1 MKKSSIIRTAASA
14 ALCLSLTTGAVMPK
28 QALAWD
34 WLSAGLA
41 LFQVGAEY
49 AYLNKQVSYLDN
61 KGRDEYMG
69 QIKDKYGVNTD
80 PTANAML
87 ARIMTRLSD
96 AVALTDDSI
105 VKKPYNYFVNND
117 KSFNAFCTL
126 GHNMSV
132 NIGAFT
138 KLNYN
143 EDELAFVIAHEM
155 GHGQKNHPAAGVK
168 RALPLSILG
177 ALYASQNR
185 NSASSVGAALVTT
198 IGTAKWVTKPMESQA
213 DKLAFDYAVAAGYNV
228 GAGAAL
234 WQHIL
239 EQNGSKS
246 SGFAELFNDHPT
258 SVSRRDNYNKKITE
272 WSKNQVNVNKETGLI
287 TVAGK
292 PFYTPAKTTNMSP
305 QEQAF
310 LIAGNLS
317 AVFHDGGQHDAV
329 WTNSENVLLVGE
341 QPVMSLDGVAE
352 AGTVETRLRD
362 ILSSSKAV
370 NERASALLGK
380 EKADAKADKT
390 SELKIESSAKDVNTA
405 KVKAEQKQES
415 TAETKPMTMRQKLE
429 AYKAQQ
435 K

>member
-41 LFQVGAEY
+41 MFQVGAEY

-69 QIKDKYGVNTD
+69 QIKNKYGVNTD

-272 WSKNQVNVNKETGLI
+272 WSKNQVNVNKETGQI

-292 PFYTPAKTTNMSP
+292 PFYTPAKTTNMNP

-329 WTNSENVLLVGE
+329 WTNSENTLLVGE
-341 QPVMSLDGVAE
+341 QPVMSFDGVAD
-352 AGTVETRLRD
+352 ADAVEKRLRD
-362 ILSSSKAV
+362 ILSSSNV
-370 NERASALLGK
+370 RTVVTE
-380 EKADAKADKT
+380 E
-390 SELKIESSAKDVNTA
+390 IKDDNNSKRSTT
-405 KVKAEQKQES
+405 KVETKQKQES
-415 TAETKPMTMRQKLE
+415 AAETKPMTMRQKLE

>member
-28 QALAWD
+28 QVLAWD

-41 LFQVGAEY
+41 MFQVGAEY

-272 WSKNQVNVNKETGLI
+272 WSKNQVTVNKETGLI

-341 QPVMSLDGVAE
+341 QPVMSLDGVAD
-352 AGTVETRLRD
+352 ADVVEKRLRD
-362 ILSSSKAV
+362 ILSSSNV
-370 NERASALLGK
+370 RTVVTE
-380 EKADAKADKT
+380 E
-390 SELKIESSAKDVNTA
+390 IKDDNNSKRSTA

-415 TAETKPMTMRQKLE
+415 AAETKPMTMRQKLE

>member
-41 LFQVGAEY
+41 MFQVGAEY

-317 AVFHDGGQHDAV
+317 AVFHGGGQHDAV
-329 WTNSENVLLVGE
+329 WTNSENTLLVGE
-341 QPVMSLDGVAE
+341 QPVMSFDGVAD
-352 AGTVETRLRD
+352 ADAVEKRLRD
-362 ILSSSKAV
+362 ILSSSNVRTVVAEEIKDD
-370 NERASALLGK
+370 NNSKRST
-380 EKADAKADKT
+380 AKAETK
-390 SELKIESSAKDVNTA
+390 
-405 KVKAEQKQES
+405 QKQES

-429 AYKAQQ
+429 AYKAKQ
-435 K
+435 

>member
-1 MKKSSIIRTAASA
+1 MKRSTIFRTTVSA
-14 ALCLSLTTGAVMPK
+14 ALCLTLTTGAVMPK

-61 KGRDEYMG
+61 QGRDKYMG
-69 QIKDKYGVNTD
+69 QIKDKYGINTD
-80 PTANAML
+80 PVANAML
-87 ARIMTRLSD
+87 ARIMNRLSD

-132 NIGAFT
+132 NIGAFE

-168 RALPLSILG
+168 RALPVSIVA

-185 NSASSVGAALVTT
+185 NTASSIGAALVSTV
-198 IGTAKWVTKPMESQA
+198 GTAKWVTKPMESQA

-246 SGFAELFNDHPT
+246 SGFAELFNDHP
-258 SVSRRDNYNKKITE
+258 SSISRRNNYNKKITE
-272 WSKNQVNVNKETGLI
+272 WSGNQVKVNEENGLI
-287 TVAGK
+287 TVAGQ
-292 PFYTPAKTTNMSP
+292 PFYTPAKTSAKSP
-305 QEQAF
+305 QEQSF

-317 AVFHDGGQHDAV
+317 SVFHDGGQYEPV
-329 WTNSENVLLVGE
+329 WTNSENMLLVGE
-341 QPVMSLDGVAE
+341 QPVMSFDGVTE
-352 AGTVETRLRD
+352 ADAVEKRLRD
-362 ILSSSKAV
+362 ILSKSKNAV
-370 NERASALLGK
+370 KSVAGTQTDNINDKTKTNKSIKAGAK
-380 EKADAKADKT
+380 TNADEKAT
-390 SELKIESSAKDVNTA
+390 RPMSMRE
-405 KVKAEQKQES
+405 KVA
-415 TAETKPMTMRQKLE
+415 
-429 AYKAQQ
+429 AYTTGTF
-435 K
+435 

>member
-14 ALCLSLTTGAVMPK
+14 ALCLSLTTGAVMPN

-87 ARIMTRLSD
+87 TRIMTRLSD

-228 GAGAAL
+228 GGGAAL

-329 WTNSENVLLVGE
+329 WTNSENTLLVGE
-341 QPVMSLDGVAE
+341 QPVMSFDGVAD
-352 AGTVETRLRD
+352 ADAVEKRLRD
-362 ILSSSKAV
+362 ILSSSNVRTVVTEEIKDD
-370 NERASALLGK
+370 NNSKRST
-380 EKADAKADKT
+380 AKA
-390 SELKIESSAKDVNTA
+390 EAK
-405 KVKAEQKQES
+405 QKQES

-435 K
+435 

>member
-317 AVFHDGGQHDAV
+317 AVFHGGGQHDAV
-329 WTNSENVLLVGE
+329 WTNSENTLLVGE
-341 QPVMSLDGVAE
+341 QPVMSFDGVAD
-352 AGTVETRLRD
+352 ADAVEKRLRE
-362 ILSSSKAV
+362 ILSSSNV
-370 NERASALLGK
+370 
-380 EKADAKADKT
+380 KT
-390 SELKIESSAKDVNTA
+390 VVTEEIKDDNNSKRSTA

-435 K
+435 

>member
-41 LFQVGAEY
+41 MFQVGAEY

-69 QIKDKYGVNTD
+69 QIKNKYGVNTD

-87 ARIMTRLSD
+87 ARIMARLSD

-132 NIGAFT
+132 NIGAFD

-272 WSKNQVNVNKETGLI
+272 WSKNQVTVNKETGLI

-329 WTNSENVLLVGE
+329 WTNSENTLLVGE
-341 QPVMSLDGVAE
+341 QPVMSFDGVAD
-352 AGTVETRLRD
+352 ADAVEKRLRD
-362 ILSSSKAV
+362 ILSSSNVRTVVTEEIKDD
-370 NERASALLGK
+370 NNSKRST
-380 EKADAKADKT
+380 AKA
-390 SELKIESSAKDVNTA
+390 EAK
-405 KVKAEQKQES
+405 QKQES

>member
-14 ALCLSLTTGAVMPK
+14 ALCLSLTTVAVMPK

-41 LFQVGAEY
+41 MFQVGAEY

-69 QIKDKYGVNTD
+69 QIKNKYGVNTD

-329 WTNSENVLLVGE
+329 WTNSENTLLVGE
-341 QPVMSLDGVAE
+341 QPVMSFDGVAD
-352 AGTVETRLRD
+352 ADAVEKRLRD
-362 ILSSSKAV
+362 ILSSSNV
-370 NERASALLGK
+370 RTVVTE
-380 EKADAKADKT
+380 E
-390 SELKIESSAKDVNTA
+390 IKDDNNSKRSTA

-415 TAETKPMTMRQKLE
+415 AAETKPMTMRQKLE

-435 K
+435 

>member
-41 LFQVGAEY
+41 MFQVGAEY

-61 KGRDEYMG
+61 KGREEYMG

-287 TVAGK
+287 TVAGN

-329 WTNSENVLLVGE
+329 WTNSENTLLVGE
-341 QPVMSLDGVAE
+341 QPVMSFDGVAD
-352 AGTVETRLRD
+352 ADVVEKRLRD
-362 ILSSSKAV
+362 ILSGSNVRTVVAEEIKDDNNSK
-370 NERASALLGK
+370 RST
-380 EKADAKADKT
+380 AKAETK
-390 SELKIESSAKDVNTA
+390 
-405 KVKAEQKQES
+405 QKQES

-435 K
+435 

>member
-41 LFQVGAEY
+41 MFQVGAEY

-272 WSKNQVNVNKETGLI
+272 WSKDQVNVNKETGLI

-317 AVFHDGGQHDAV
+317 AVFHGGGQHDAV
-329 WTNSENVLLVGE
+329 WTNSENTLLVGE
-341 QPVMSLDGVAE
+341 QPVMSFDGVAD
-352 AGTVETRLRD
+352 ADAVEKRLRD
-362 ILSSSKAV
+362 ILSSSNVRTVVAEEIKDD
-370 NERASALLGK
+370 NNSKRST
-380 EKADAKADKT
+380 AKAETK
-390 SELKIESSAKDVNTA
+390 
-405 KVKAEQKQES
+405 QKQES

-429 AYKAQQ
+429 AYKAKQ
-435 K
+435 

>member
-41 LFQVGAEY
+41 MFQVGAEY

-61 KGRDEYMG
+61 KGREEYMG

-138 KLNYN
+138 KLNY
-143 EDELAFVIAHEM
+143 AFVIAHEM

-228 GAGAAL
+228 GGGAAL

-287 TVAGK
+287 TVAGN

-329 WTNSENVLLVGE
+329 WTNSENTLLVGE
-341 QPVMSLDGVAE
+341 QPVMSFDGVAD
-352 AGTVETRLRD
+352 ADVVEKRLRD
-362 ILSSSKAV
+362 ILSGSNVRTVVAEEIKDDNNSK
-370 NERASALLGK
+370 RST
-380 EKADAKADKT
+380 AKAETK
-390 SELKIESSAKDVNTA
+390 
-405 KVKAEQKQES
+405 QKQES

-435 K
+435 

>member
-14 ALCLSLTTGAVMPK
+14 VLCLSLTTGSVMPK

-228 GAGAAL
+228 GGGAAL

-272 WSKNQVNVNKETGLI
+272 WSKDQVSVNKETGLI
-287 TVAGK
+287 KVAGK

-317 AVFHDGGQHDAV
+317 AVFHGGGQHDAV
-329 WTNSENVLLVGE
+329 WTNSENTLLVGE
-341 QPVMSLDGVAE
+341 QPVMSFDGVAD
-352 AGTVETRLRD
+352 ADAVEKRLRD
-362 ILSSSKAV
+362 ILSSSNVRTVVTEEINDDNNSK
-370 NERASALLGK
+370 RST
-380 EKADAKADKT
+380 AKAETK
-390 SELKIESSAKDVNTA
+390 
-405 KVKAEQKQES
+405 QKQES

-429 AYKAQQ
+429 AYKAKQ

>member
-41 LFQVGAEY
+41 MFQVGAEY

-69 QIKDKYGVNTD
+69 QIKNKYGVNTD

-272 WSKNQVNVNKETGLI
+272 WSKNQVTVNKETGLI

-292 PFYTPAKTTNMSP
+292 PFYTPVKTTNMSP

-317 AVFHDGGQHDAV
+317 AVFHDSGQHDAV

-362 ILSSSKAV
+362 ILSGSSAV
-370 NERASALLGK
+370 KEKGSALLGR
-380 EKADAKADKT
+380 EKADAKADKD
-390 SELKIESSAKDVNTA
+390 SELKTESNAKDVNTA

-415 TAETKPMTMRQKLE
+415 TVEIKPMTMRQKLE

>member
-1 MKKSSIIRTAASA
+1 MKKSTVFRTTVSA
-14 ALCLSLTTGAVMPK
+14 ALCLTLASGAVMPK

-61 KGRDEYMG
+61 NGRDKYMG

-80 PTANAML
+80 PAANAML

-96 AVALTDDSI
+96 AVALTDESI

-168 RALPLSILG
+168 RALPVSIVA

-185 NSASSVGAALVTT
+185 NTASSIGAALVSTV
-198 IGTAKWVTKPMESQA
+198 GTAKWVTKPMESQA

-258 SVSRRDNYNKKITE
+258 SLARRTNYNKKITE
-272 WSKNQVNVNKETGLI
+272 WSGKQVKVNEENGLI
-287 TVAGK
+287 SVMGQ
-292 PFYTPAKTTNMSP
+292 PFYTPEKTSTMSP

-317 AVFHDGGQHDAV
+317 SVFHKGRQYDPV
-329 WTNSENVLLVGE
+329 WTNSENTLLVGE
-341 QPVMSLDGVAE
+341 QPVMSFDGVVGAD
-352 AGTVETRLRD
+352 AVEKRLRE
-362 ILSSSKAV
+362 ILSSSKNAV
-370 NERASALLGK
+370 KLSAGMQMENK
-380 EKADAKADKT
+380 KDKT
-390 SELKIESSAKDVNTA
+390 EPNRSI
-405 KVKAEQKQES
+405 KAEARTNTDDK
-415 TAETKPMTMRQKLE
+415 AARPMTMREKVE
-429 AYKAQQ
+429 AYKAGTL
-435 K
+435 

>member
-1 MKKSSIIRTAASA
+1 MKKSTVFRTTVSA
-14 ALCLSLTTGAVMPK
+14 ALCLTLASGAVMPK

-61 KGRDEYMG
+61 NGRDKYMG

-80 PTANAML
+80 PAANAML

-96 AVALTDDSI
+96 AVALTDESI

-168 RALPLSILG
+168 RALPVSIVA

-185 NSASSVGAALVTT
+185 NTASSVGAALVSTV
-198 IGTAKWVTKPMESQA
+198 GTAKWVTKPMESQA

-258 SVSRRDNYNKKITE
+258 SLARRTNYNKKITE
-272 WSKNQVNVNKETGLI
+272 WSGKQVKVNEENGLI
-287 TVAGK
+287 SVMGQ
-292 PFYTPAKTTNMSP
+292 PFYTPEKTSTMSP

-317 AVFHDGGQHDAV
+317 SVFHKGRQYDPV
-329 WTNSENVLLVGE
+329 WTNSENTLLVGE
-341 QPVMSLDGVAE
+341 QPVMSFDGVVGAD
-352 AGTVETRLRD
+352 AVEKRLRE
-362 ILSSSKAV
+362 ILSSSKNAV
-370 NERASALLGK
+370 KLSAGMQMENK
-380 EKADAKADKT
+380 KDKT
-390 SELKIESSAKDVNTA
+390 EPNRS
-405 KVKAEQKQES
+405 VKAEARTNTDDK
-415 TAETKPMTMRQKLE
+415 AARPMTMREKVE
-429 AYKAQQ
+429 AYKAGTF
-435 K
+435 

>member
-1 MKKSSIIRTAASA
+1 MKKATMIRTTVSA
-14 ALCLSLTTGAVMPK
+14 ALCLSLTAGAVMPK
-28 QALAWD
+28 QAFAWD

-87 ARIMTRLSD
+87 GRIMTRLSD

-138 KLNYN
+138 RLNYN

-155 GHGQKNHPAAGVK
+155 GHGQKNHPSAGVK
-168 RALPLSILG
+168 RALPLSIIS
-177 ALYASQNR
+177 ALYASQNQ
-185 NSASSVGAALVTT
+185 NTASSIGAALVST

-213 DKLAFDYAVAAGYNV
+213 DKLAFDYATAAGYNV

-258 SVSRRDNYNKKITE
+258 SINRRNAYNKKITE
-272 WSKNQVNVNKETGLI
+272 WSGNNVKVNEENGLI

-292 PFYTPAKTTNMSP
+292 PFYTPEKTAAMSP

-310 LIAGNLS
+310 LIAGNLA
-317 AVFHDGGQHDAV
+317 AVFREGRQREPV
-329 WTNSENVLLVGE
+329 WTNSENMLLVGE
-341 QPVMSLDGVAE
+341 QPVMSFDGVAE
-352 AGTVETRLRD
+352 SGTVEKRLRENLSNSKGKD
-362 ILSSSKAV
+362 IA
-370 NERASALLGK
+370 
-380 EKADAKADKT
+380 ADK
-390 SELKIESSAKDVNTA
+390 K
-405 KVKAEQKQES
+405 
-415 TAETKPMTMRQKLE
+415 
-429 AYKAQQ
+429 
-435 K
+435 

>member
-14 ALCLSLTTGAVMPK
+14 ALCLSLTTGAVMPN

-105 VKKPYNYFVNND
+105 AKKPYNYFVNND

-272 WSKNQVNVNKETGLI
+272 WSKDQVSVNKETGLI

-329 WTNSENVLLVGE
+329 WTNSENTLLVGE
-341 QPVMSLDGVAE
+341 QPVMSFDGVAD
-352 AGTVETRLRD
+352 ADAVEKRLRE
-362 ILSSSKAV
+362 ILSSSNVRTVVTEEIKDD
-370 NERASALLGK
+370 NNSKRST
-380 EKADAKADKT
+380 AKAKT
-390 SELKIESSAKDVNTA
+390 K
-405 KVKAEQKQES
+405 QKQES
-415 TAETKPMTMRQKLE
+415 AAETKPMTMRQKLE
-429 AYKAQQ
+429 AYKAKQ
-435 K
+435 

>member
-14 ALCLSLTTGAVMPK
+14 ALCLSLITGAVMPK

-41 LFQVGAEY
+41 MFQVGAEY

-132 NIGAFT
+132 NIGAFD

-272 WSKNQVNVNKETGLI
+272 WSKKQVTVNKETGLI

-352 AGTVETRLRD
+352 AGTGEIRLRD
-362 ILSSSKAV
+362 ILSSSNV
-370 NERASALLGK
+370 RTVVTE
-380 EKADAKADKT
+380 E
-390 SELKIESSAKDVNTA
+390 IKDDNNSKRSTT
-405 KVKAEQKQES
+405 KAETKQKQES
-415 TAETKPMTMRQKLE
+415 AAETKPMTMRQKLE
-429 AYKAQQ
+429 AYKAQ
-435 K
+435 

>member
-28 QALAWD
+28 QVLAWD

-41 LFQVGAEY
+41 MFQVGAEY

-272 WSKNQVNVNKETGLI
+272 WSKDQVSVNKETGLI

-292 PFYTPAKTTNMSP
+292 SFYTPAKTTNMSP

-329 WTNSENVLLVGE
+329 WTNSENTLLVGE
-341 QPVMSLDGVAE
+341 QPVMSFDGVAD
-352 AGTVETRLRD
+352 ADAVEKRLRE
-362 ILSSSKAV
+362 ILSSSNV
-370 NERASALLGK
+370 RTVVTE
-380 EKADAKADKT
+380 E
-390 SELKIESSAKDVNTA
+390 IKDDNNSKRSTA
-405 KVKAEQKQES
+405 NVKAEQKQES
-415 TAETKPMTMRQKLE
+415 ASETKPMTMRQKLE

-435 K
+435 

>member
-1 MKKSSIIRTAASA
+1 LEAIIMKKSSIIRTAASA

-41 LFQVGAEY
+41 MFQVGAEY

-61 KGRDEYMG
+61 KGRDDYMG

-317 AVFHDGGQHDAV
+317 AVFHDGGQHEAV
-329 WTNSENVLLVGE
+329 WTNSENTLLVGE
-341 QPVMSLDGVAE
+341 QPVMSFDGVADSD
-352 AGTVETRLRD
+352 AVEKRLRD
-362 ILSSSKAV
+362 ILSNSNVRTVVTEEIKDDNNSK
-370 NERASALLGK
+370 RST
-380 EKADAKADKT
+380 AKAETK
-390 SELKIESSAKDVNTA
+390 
-405 KVKAEQKQES
+405 QKQEPA
-415 TAETKPMTMRQKLE
+415 AETKPMTMRQKLE
-429 AYKAQQ
+429 AYKAKQR
-435 K
+435 

>member
-272 WSKNQVNVNKETGLI
+272 WSKNQVTVNKETGLI

-329 WTNSENVLLVGE
+329 WTNSENTLLVGE
-341 QPVMSLDGVAE
+341 QPVMSFDGVADSD
-352 AGTVETRLRD
+352 AVEKRLRD
-362 ILSSSKAV
+362 ILSSSNVRTVVTEEIKDD
-370 NERASALLGK
+370 NNSKRST
-380 EKADAKADKT
+380 AKAETK
-390 SELKIESSAKDVNTA
+390 
-405 KVKAEQKQES
+405 QKQES

-435 K
+435 

>member
-41 LFQVGAEY
+41 MFQVGAEY

-69 QIKDKYGVNTD
+69 QIKNKYGVNTD

-132 NIGAFT
+132 NIGAFD

-272 WSKNQVNVNKETGLI
+272 RSKNQVNVNKETGLI

-329 WTNSENVLLVGE
+329 WTNSENTLLVGE
-341 QPVMSLDGVAE
+341 QPVMSFDGVAD
-352 AGTVETRLRD
+352 ADAVEKRLRD
-362 ILSSSKAV
+362 ILSSSNV
-370 NERASALLGK
+370 RTVVTE
-380 EKADAKADKT
+380 E
-390 SELKIESSAKDVNTA
+390 IKDDNNSKRSTT
-405 KVKAEQKQES
+405 KAETKQKQES
-415 TAETKPMTMRQKLE
+415 AAETKPMTMRQKLE

>member
-1 MKKSSIIRTAASA
+1 
-14 ALCLSLTTGAVMPK
+14 MPK

-41 LFQVGAEY
+41 MFQVGAEY

-61 KGRDEYMG
+61 KGREEYMG

-228 GAGAAL
+228 GGGAAL

-287 TVAGK
+287 TVAGN

-329 WTNSENVLLVGE
+329 WTNSENTLLVGE
-341 QPVMSLDGVAE
+341 QPVMSFDGVAD
-352 AGTVETRLRD
+352 ADVVEKRLRD
-362 ILSSSKAV
+362 ILSGSNVRTVVAEEIKDDNNSK
-370 NERASALLGK
+370 RST
-380 EKADAKADKT
+380 AKAETK
-390 SELKIESSAKDVNTA
+390 
-405 KVKAEQKQES
+405 QKQES

-435 K
+435 